1 MGIHVIFKGYAKVY
15 WHQGPF
21 KLFMDERHYML
32 KQIYLLGSE
41 ESKPFTLSSGVHSF
55 PFQFLLP
62 ENLPSSLKTEFGRIS
77 YDILLTVVNPLAL
90 NHVCIKSIRV
100 NYALDLNSEI
110 SYQQPISYT
119 TQCSSW
125 WNVCG
130 PQMIRVKFNTKT
142 TGFQIGKPLSFH
154 LIVENDTVFKCKDV
168 SVKLRQII
176 RHLADEE
183 ANTIR
188 VTIAEKS
195 LGSIEKLTVRKF
207 DDFID
212 VPITSSSSEDTCDII
227 TTNYRIQIIVRT
239 PRLHEDLIAVIP
251 IVLGVVPIGGDV
263 VEVLNVLD
271 TRL

>member
-1 MGIHVIFKGYAKVY
+1 
-15 WHQGPF
+15 
-21 KLFMDERHYML
+21 
-32 KQIYLLGSE
+32 
-41 ESKPFTLSSGVHSF
+41 
-55 PFQFLLP
+55 
-62 ENLPSSLKTEFGRIS
+62 
-77 YDILLTVVNPLAL
+77 
-90 NHVCIKSIRV
+90 
-100 NYALDLNSEI
+100 
-110 SYQQPISYT
+110 
-119 TQCSSW
+119 
-125 WNVCG
+125 
-130 PQMIRVKFNTKT
+130 MIRVKFNTKT